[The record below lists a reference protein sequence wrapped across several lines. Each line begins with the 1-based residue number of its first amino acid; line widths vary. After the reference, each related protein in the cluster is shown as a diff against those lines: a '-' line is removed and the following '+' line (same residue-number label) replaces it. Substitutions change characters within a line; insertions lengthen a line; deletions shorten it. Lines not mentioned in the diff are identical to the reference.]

1 MGNKYGAKKVII
13 DGITF
18 ASKKEG
24 ERYSELKL
32 LERAGEISDLQ
43 LQVKFLLIP
52 AQREPDS
59 IGRRGGVKKGR
70 TIEQECAYVADFV
83 YTAKG
88 GNKVVEDV
96 KGYRDP
102 SSAAYA
108 KFVIKRKLMLYRY
121 GIRIK
126 EV

>member
-52 AQREPDS
+52 AQRELDS

-83 YTAKG
+83 YTDKG

-102 SSAAYA
+102 ASAAYA

-121 GIRIK
+121 GIRVR

>member
-52 AQREPDS
+52 AQRELDS

-70 TIEQECAYVADFV
+70 TIEQECTYVADFV
-83 YTAKG
+83 YTDKS

-121 GIRIK
+121 GIRVR